1 MTRSP
6 FFPSFDSLPNVIPIF
21 PLAGAVV
28 MPGVQLPLNIFEPRY
43 LNMVQDALAN
53 DHIIGM
59 IQPVREDT
67 DEEAVHLQRV
77 GSAGRVTSYSESDDG
92 RIIIVL
98 TGVCRFDVYEEIDE
112 INGYRRVIADWA
124 RFAGDYDEESVQ
136 LKTREGFF
144 ESLHNYIGVRQLEI
158 SRDDLGKL
166 TDGPLINLLCT
177 HLPFEPEEKQMLIET
192 IGLDDRAELMRG
204 LMNIY
209 VSTRLSLG
217 GKPH

>member
-6 FFPSFDSLPNVIPIF
+6 FFPSFESLPNAIPIF

-59 IQPVREDT
+59 IQPVRDT
-67 DEEAVHLQRV
+67 AEEAVHLQRV
-77 GSAGRVTSYSESDDG
+77 GSAGRITSYSESNDG
-92 RIIIVL
+92 RITMVL
-98 TGVCRFDVYEEIDE
+98 TGVCRFGVYEEIDKFK
-112 INGYRRVIADWA
+112 GYRRVIADWA
-124 RFAGDYDEESVQ
+124 RFAGDYDEEDVQ
-136 LKTREGFF
+136 LTNREGFF
-144 ESLHNYIGVRQLEI
+144 EILHNYIGVRRLEI
-158 SRDDLGKL
+158 SLDDLGKL

-192 IGLDDRAELMRG
+192 IGLDERAELMRG
-204 LMNIY
+204 LMNLY
-209 VSTRLSLG
+209 VATRQSLG
-217 GKPH
+217 DKPH